1 MPPNP
6 TAGARDNMLPA
17 VNRPTIS
24 PAEWGLLTAIS
35 AMALA
40 AKIHGTDKA
49 VMATGYRMLSRVKP
63 AYMQVILGIMNSASP
78 LKHMNEYVATLP
90 QHILEMQ
97 LQKPALPLLD
107 AG

>member
-1 MPPNP
+1 
-6 TAGARDNMLPA
+6 
-17 VNRPTIS
+17 
-24 PAEWGLLTAIS
+24 
-35 AMALA
+35 MALA